1 MDKYKI
7 KNLTS
12 SDIDRIIAL
21 AWEDEVPFRAI
32 KFQYNILEKD
42 VIKIISE
49 NKNISEKKI
58 ELLSKKKVIG
68 SFIFS
73 GSEEELIEN
82 LQNQKIKIRKQ
93 NNSWDIYYNEWTKN
107 IPI

>member
-42 VIKIISE
+42 VIKIMRNNIKRSSFKMWRKRVTSRISR
-49 NKNISEKKI
+49 KSDKIQYRSLEK
-58 ELLSKKKVIG
+58 L
-68 SFIFS
+68 
-73 GSEEELIEN
+73 N
-82 LQNQKIKIRKQ
+82 
-93 NNSWDIYYNEWTKN
+93 
-107 IPI
+107 

>member
-1 MDKYKI
+1 MDKYNI

-42 VIKIISE
+42 VIKIMRNNIKRSSFKMWRKRVTSRISR
-49 NKNISEKKI
+49 KSDRIQYKSLKK
-58 ELLSKKKVIG
+58 L
-68 SFIFS
+68 
-73 GSEEELIEN
+73 N
-82 LQNQKIKIRKQ
+82 
-93 NNSWDIYYNEWTKN
+93 
-107 IPI
+107 

>member
-42 VIKIISE
+42 VIKIMRNNIKRSSFKMWRKRVTSRISRKSDKIQCKSL
-49 NKNISEKKI
+49 KN
-58 ELLSKKKVIG
+58 
-68 SFIFS
+68 
-73 GSEEELIEN
+73 
-82 LQNQKIKIRKQ
+82 
-93 NNSWDIYYNEWTKN
+93 
-107 IPI
+107 

>member
-1 MDKYKI
+1 MDKYNI

-42 VIKIISE
+42 VIKIMRNNIKRSSFKMWRKRVTSRISR
-49 NKNISEKKI
+49 KSDKIQYRSLEK
-58 ELLSKKKVIG
+58 L
-68 SFIFS
+68 
-73 GSEEELIEN
+73 N
-82 LQNQKIKIRKQ
+82 
-93 NNSWDIYYNEWTKN
+93 
-107 IPI
+107 

>member
-1 MDKYKI
+1 MDKYNI

-42 VIKIISE
+42 VIKIMRNNIKRSSFRLWRKRVTSRISR
-49 NKNISEKKI
+49 KSDKIQYRSLEK
-58 ELLSKKKVIG
+58 L
-68 SFIFS
+68 
-73 GSEEELIEN
+73 N
-82 LQNQKIKIRKQ
+82 
-93 NNSWDIYYNEWTKN
+93 
-107 IPI
+107 

>member
-42 VIKIISE
+42 VIKIMRNNIKRSSFKMWRKRVTSRISR
-49 NKNISEKKI
+49 KSDIIQYRSLEK
-58 ELLSKKKVIG
+58 L
-68 SFIFS
+68 
-73 GSEEELIEN
+73 N
-82 LQNQKIKIRKQ
+82 
-93 NNSWDIYYNEWTKN
+93 
-107 IPI
+107 

>member
-7 KNLTS
+7 KKLTS

-42 VIKIISE
+42 VIKIMRNNIKKSSFKMWRKRVTSRISRKSDKIQYKSL
-49 NKNISEKKI
+49 KN
-58 ELLSKKKVIG
+58 
-68 SFIFS
+68 
-73 GSEEELIEN
+73 
-82 LQNQKIKIRKQ
+82 
-93 NNSWDIYYNEWTKN
+93 
-107 IPI
+107 

>member
-42 VIKIISE
+42 VIKIMR
-49 NKNISEKKI
+49 NNIKRSSFKMWRKRVTSRVSRKSDKIQYRSLEK
-58 ELLSKKKVIG
+58 L
-68 SFIFS
+68 
-73 GSEEELIEN
+73 N
-82 LQNQKIKIRKQ
+82 
-93 NNSWDIYYNEWTKN
+93 
-107 IPI
+107 

>member
-42 VIKIISE
+42 VIKIMRNNIKRSSFKMWRKRVTSRISRKSDKIQYKSLK
-49 NKNISEKKI
+49 KN
-58 ELLSKKKVIG
+58 
-68 SFIFS
+68 
-73 GSEEELIEN
+73 
-82 LQNQKIKIRKQ
+82 
-93 NNSWDIYYNEWTKN
+93 
-107 IPI
+107 

>member
-42 VIKIISE
+42 VIKIMRNNIKRSSFKMCRKRVTSRISR
-49 NKNISEKKI
+49 KSDKIQYRSLEK
-58 ELLSKKKVIG
+58 L
-68 SFIFS
+68 
-73 GSEEELIEN
+73 N
-82 LQNQKIKIRKQ
+82 
-93 NNSWDIYYNEWTKN
+93 
-107 IPI
+107 

>member
-42 VIKIISE
+42 LIKIMRNNIKRSSFKMWRKRVTSRISR
-49 NKNISEKKI
+49 KSDKIQYRSLEK
-58 ELLSKKKVIG
+58 L
-68 SFIFS
+68 
-73 GSEEELIEN
+73 N
-82 LQNQKIKIRKQ
+82 
-93 NNSWDIYYNEWTKN
+93 
-107 IPI
+107 